1 MDTQL
6 PILAPEAD
14 PAAHAFARLAEK
26 VDLLE
31 AAIAGLAA
39 RREATPDYSETLG
52 EMADLLDKIRSAI
65 KTLAARPAMTLT
77 PDAMAEQIAAAAVK
91 ARAADGATIGQAR
104 ERIDKAAARIEYL
117 AGQTATAR
125 DQRRRVWQAI
135 GGGALAGCLLWSFLP
150 GVVLR
155 AMPQGWHMPER
166 IAAHIVGEPTLWEAG
181 TRLMQADSPRA
192 WNALSQAAEMLRENR
207 DAIDTC
213 EQQAT
218 KAKQPVRC
226 TIRVRGRVDKGS

>member
-1 MDTQL
+1 M
-6 PILAPEAD
+6 
-14 PAAHAFARLAEK
+14 
-26 VDLLE
+26 
-31 AAIAGLAA
+31 G
-39 RREATPDYSETLG
+39 
-52 EMADLLDKIRSAI
+52 DLLDKIRSAI

-77 PDAMAEQIAAAAVK
+77 PDAMAEQIAAVAAK
-91 ARAADGATIGQAR
+91 ARAEDSATIGQAR
-104 ERIDKAAARIEYL
+104 ERIDKAANRIESL
-117 AGQTATAR
+117 TGQTVTAR
-125 DQRRRVWQAI
+125 DQHRRIWYAI

-150 GVVLR
+150 GVILR

-166 IAAHIVGEPTLWEAG
+166 MASHIVGEPTLWEAG

-207 DAIDTC
+207 EAIDAC

-226 TIRVRGRVDKGS
+226 TIRVGYR